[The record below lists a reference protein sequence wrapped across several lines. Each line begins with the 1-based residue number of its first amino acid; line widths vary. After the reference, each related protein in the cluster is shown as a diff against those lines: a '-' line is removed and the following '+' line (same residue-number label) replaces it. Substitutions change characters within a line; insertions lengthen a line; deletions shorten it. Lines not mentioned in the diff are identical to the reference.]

1 MAAADSGEF
10 WKRTS
15 GVLATLL
22 VLAGVT
28 ICSLLTVLTWKSKVH
43 DVELKAL
50 RAQFDRE
57 RETLTTMWQAT
68 DDALKREK
76 RKSARRE
83 K

>member
-1 MAAADSGEF
+1 MADSDPAEF

-28 ICSLLTVLTWKSKVH
+28 ICSMLAVLTWKSKVH

-68 DDALKREK
+68 DDALKREQ
-76 RKSARRE
+76 RKSARGER
-83 K
+83 

>member
-1 MAAADSGEF
+1 MADSDSADF

-22 VLAGVT
+22 VIAGVT
-28 ICSLLTVLTWKSKVH
+28 ICSLLAVLTWKSKVH

-57 RETLTTMWQAT
+57 RETLTAMWQVT
-68 DDALKREK
+68 DEALKRER
-76 RKSARRE
+76 RKAARRE
-83 K
+83 E